1 MRSRAIAGL
10 AWSLAAF
17 SIAGAPASALR
28 SSAPMRAAELGGTC
42 TVARASG
49 GGTRVHALI
58 PVPAG

>member
-17 SIAGAPASALR
+17 SIAGLGLGSMR
-28 SSAPMRAAELGGTC
+28 ERAAELGGTC